1 MTASAGKPKHQNFR
15 NVWSTRFT
23 LHYLPFTNRI
33 LHSSPITHH
42 PSRITRPN
50 ARPTPFTIY
59 HLPFTNR
66 ILHSSPITHHPSPIT
81 RPNARPT
88 LFSIP
93 SSRFSFS
100 SGFTLTEL
108 LLALNIS
115 FILVALCLTLF
126 ISTSKLLSRW
136 QARSALKR
144 DVNAVVHRLSLD
156 ITRAS
161 AASVEADSL
170 LVLSQPGGRTVE
182 YRMSMAE
189 IARNDVAMN
198 DPNEQGL
205 SVSLHRALSNGGGLD
220 KWKYKV
226 SASNK
231 RGAQSMQ
238 SASALMMSAQRRF
251 QETAHK

>member
-1 MTASAGKPKHQNFR
+1 MTEDQANRATAQHSPIRETKNPR
-15 NVWSTRFT
+15 RTRFT
-23 LHYLPFTNRI
+23 IYDSRFINRI
-33 LHSSPITHH
+33 P
-42 PSRITRPN
+42 
-50 ARPTPFTIY
+50 RPTPFLPAVAPAKAGTIHY
-59 HLPFTNR
+59 
-66 ILHSSPITHHPSPIT
+66 SPIT
-81 RPNARPT
+81 N
-88 LFSIP
+88 
-93 SSRFSFS
+93 S
-100 SGFTLTEL
+100 SGFSLTEL
-108 LLALNIS
+108 LLALNVS

-126 ISTSKLLSRW
+126 VSTSKLFSRW

-182 YRMSMAE
+182 YRMLMAE

-198 DPNEQGL
+198 DPNEQRVTVKL
-205 SVSLHRALSNGGGLD
+205 NRALSNGGGLD